1 MKKFIVACAAVSAIT
16 AAAGMSAMAAEY
28 NAENN
33 SVAITVPA
41 EAAADTQKTILVIP
55 QDKETSVTDA
65 DIYYINQDA
74 DLGTTALLKGD
85 SLADGTYVVKIGYYK
100 ADGTFAIANDS
111 FTVGNDSPSDTHEVL
126 MGDVTG
132 DSKINNADAQQV
144 LRYEIKGSAGF
155 ASDPD
160 KLIAADINADS
171 KINNVD
177 SQQILRYAIK
187 GETKTNVG
195 KTAVV
200 NADGTVKEYK

>member
-1 MKKFIVACAAVSAIT
+1 MKKSMKKFIVACAAVSAIT

-41 EAAADTQKTILVIP
+41 EAAVDTQKTILVIP

-111 FTVGNDSPSDTHEVL
+111 FTVGNDTPVKTIL
-126 MGDVTG
+126 IGDVDLNKRITTNDASKILAHTSKVETLTG
-132 DSKINNADAQQV
+132 DPEIAARKCDGNERITANDASEILKYTSKISV
-144 LRYEIKGSAGF
+144 EF
-155 ASDPD
+155 
-160 KLIAADINADS
+160 
-171 KINNVD
+171 
-177 SQQILRYAIK
+177 
-187 GETKTNVG
+187 VG
-195 KTAVV
+195 T
-200 NADGTVKEYK
+200 TVTVE